1 MRNLKPWA
9 FFALAAAVFLAFP
22 EAQAFAQEA
31 AESAAAA
38 TADNDADI
46 TLMKILKWGGVVG
59 AIVILMSV
67 CMVALVIE
75 HFVSLQRDKLV
86 PREVIS
92 ELEQLFEEEEYQEA
106 LDVCEQE
113 PNFLTN
119 MLAAALPKLNAGFE
133 TMEEVMDEQYQLEA
147 TKLFSKI
154 SYLSLIAN
162 LAPMMG
168 LFGTVL
174 GMVSAFNEIVRL
186 GANVTPKD
194 LAGGVQAA
202 LITTLF
208 GLAVAI
214 PSVSFYFFFRNKV
227 VGINQE
233 IKSIADDLIDRF
245 RPQRA

>member
-9 FFALAAAVFLAFP
+9 FTALVAVVFFAFP
-22 EAQAFAQEA
+22 EVQAFAQEA
-31 AESAAAA
+31 A
-38 TADNDADI
+38 DAGGDDGTI
-46 TLMKILKWGGVVG
+46 SLGKIIAWGGIVG
-59 AIVILMSV
+59 GIVILMSV
-67 CMVALVIE
+67 VMVALVIE
-75 HFVSLQRDKLV
+75 HFVSLKRDKIV
-86 PREVIS
+86 PREIVS

-113 PNFLTN
+113 PNYLTN
-119 MLAAALPKLNAGFE
+119 MLAVALPKLNAGFE

-162 LAPMMG
+162 IAPMMG

-174 GMVSAFNEIVRL
+174 GMVGAFNKIVQL

-194 LAGGVQAA
+194 LASGVQQA

-214 PSVSFYFFFRNKV
+214 PAVCFYFFFRNKV
-227 VGINQE
+227 VAINQE
-233 IKSIADDLIDRF
+233 IKTIADDLIDRF

>member
-9 FFALAAAVFLAFP
+9 FLALAAVVYFAFP

-31 AESAAAA
+31 AESAPAA
-38 TADNDADI
+38 TSSDADI
-46 TLMKILKWGGVVG
+46 TLMKILQWGGVVG

-67 CMVALVIE
+67 AMVALVIE
-75 HFVSLQRDKLV
+75 HFVSLQRDKIV

-119 MLAAALPKLNAGFE
+119 MLAAALPKLNAGFD
-133 TMEEVMDEQYQLEA
+133 TMEEVMDEQYELEA

-162 LAPMMG
+162 VAPMMG

-174 GMVSAFNEIVRL
+174 GMVGAFNEIVRL

-194 LAGGVQAA
+194 LAGGVQQA

-214 PSVSFYFFFRNKV
+214 PSVMFYFFFRNKV